1 MTKEK
6 LIVANETKGKLPR
19 LPLSLIKKIKKI
31 KEKILGKNYL
41 LNVIF
46 IGDSRSKKLN
56 KTYRKKNN
64 PTNILSFQIEKN
76 VGEIYINR
84 KQIEREVK
92 IFNRDFDNLL
102 IFLLIHGMFHLK
114 GELHGSRMESKEKTA
129 RALFNI

>member
-6 LIVANETKGKLPR
+6 LIVANETKGKLLR

-31 KEKILGKNYL
+31 KERILGKNYL